1 MRTLESLPLPLPVPT
16 LTARVLE
23 GWRLSIG
30 VGGKGALWV
39 WPLWIASLR
48 VGSLR
53 VTTLWIG
60 AGTMGIPWL
69 TIGRGL
75 ERGLWVWGPRVG
87 SLDIGRHRGLGP
99 HRIARVW
106 GRIAVP
112 RHQETLF
119 MGHGLGF
126 CGCP

>member
-1 MRTLESLPLPLPVPT
+1 MPPPLPFPT

-23 GWRLSIG
+23 GWWLSIG
-30 VGGKGALWV
+30 VRGEGALWV
-39 WPLWIASLR
+39 WPLWVASLR

-75 ERGLWVWGPRVG
+75 ESGLWVWGPRVG
-87 SLDIGRHRGLGP
+87 RLNIGRHRGLGP
-99 HRIARVW
+99 HRIARV
-106 GRIAVP
+106 
-112 RHQETLF
+112 Q
-119 MGHGLGF
+119 
-126 CGCP
+126 